1 MGNLNN
7 TLKMLFILKSGGTI
21 KAKDIASR
29 LEVDEKQVRRYKENL
44 DEFFDIESISGKNGG
59 YKLNAAYFP
68 FKEVLTE
75 EEVILLKEAISSLD
89 ANYIE
94 NNPKLIKAIEKI
106 NYTIFNSE
114 DEEDSCEQIIPYS
127 RVNRMDRDLKKV
139 SEDIYKNILDNQELI
154 IEYKDN
160 KGESTERRVQPY
172 QFITYKGEKYLVA
185 FCLLRDEI
193 RFFKLRRIMDY
204 KITSEKFQK
213 VVDVKKLLED
223 YKKNSIGIFGGEK
236 YNLKLEIKYPMANTI
251 KERIWV
257 ENQEIDDTVF
267 QDKIIFKATM
277 TGGPEIISWILSMGT
292 CVKVIEPEELK
303 QDIHKKLKEMIKNI

>member
-7 TLKMLFILKSGGTI
+7 TLKMLFMLKSGGII

-44 DEFFDIESISGKNGG
+44 DEFFDIQSISGKNGG
-59 YKLNAAYFP
+59 YKLNATYFP
-68 FKEVLTE
+68 FKEVLAE

-89 ANYIE
+89 ANYLE
-94 NNPKLIKAIEKI
+94 NNPKLLKAIEKI
-106 NYTIFNSE
+106 NYTIFNNE
-114 DEEDSCEQIIPYS
+114 DNEDSCEQIIPYS
-127 RVNRMDRDLKKV
+127 RVRKLEKDLKKV
-139 SEDIYKNILDNQELI
+139 SEDIYKNILDNQEVI

-160 KGESTERRVQPY
+160 NGESTERRVQPY

-185 FCLLRDEI
+185 FCLLRNQI
-193 RFFKLRRIMDY
+193 RFFKLRRISDY
-204 KITSEKFQK
+204 KITSKKFEK
-213 VVDVKKLLED
+213 VIDVKKLLED
-223 YKKNSIGIFGGEK
+223 YKKNSIGIFGGKK

-257 ENQEIDDTVF
+257 ENQEVDDTTF
-267 QDKIIFKATM
+267 QDRIIFKAFM
-277 TGGPEIISWILSMGT
+277 TGGPEIVSWILSMGT

-303 QDIHKKLKEMIKNI
+303 QDIHKKLEEMIKNI